1 MTVSWP
7 RPVTVSWWQLLGAV
21 KPVTVSWR
29 KLLEAVKPISVSWR
43 QLLEAVKRR
52 WWVSVLALAMAT
64 IAPHLAIEAGERINV
79 SVNVSVEQR
88 EVRIATSVCVLL
100 MVVNSAA
107 NGLHTAGSTGI

>member
-1 MTVSWP
+1 MTVTWP

-21 KPVTVSWR
+21 KPVTVYWCQ
-29 KLLEAVKPISVSWR
+29 LLEAV
-43 QLLEAVKRR
+43 EAVKRR
-52 WWVSVLALAMAT
+52 WWVSVLAMAMAT
-64 IAPHLAIEAGERINV
+64 IAPHLAMEAGERINV

>member
-1 MTVSWP
+1 MTVTWP
-7 RPVTVSWWQLLGAV
+7 RPETVSAVKHVAVSWW
-21 KPVTVSWR
+21 
-29 KLLEAVKPISVSWR
+29 

-64 IAPHLAIEAGERINV
+64 IAPHLAIEAGERIID
-79 SVNVSVEQR
+79 VSVEQR

>member
-1 MTVSWP
+1 MTVSW
-7 RPVTVSWWQLLGAV
+7 WKLLGAV

-29 KLLEAVKPISVSWR
+29 KLLEAVKPISVSWW

-64 IAPHLAIEAGERINV
+64 IAPHLAIEAGERIID
-79 SVNVSVEQR
+79 VSVEQR
-88 EVRIATSVCVLL
+88 EVCIATSVCVLL

>member
-1 MTVSWP
+1 MTVTWP

-21 KPVTVSWR
+21 KPVTVYWC
-29 KLLEAVKPISVSWR
+29 
-43 QLLEAVKRR
+43 QLLEAVEAVQRR
-52 WWVSVLALAMAT
+52 WWVSVLAMAMAT
-64 IAPHLAIEAGERINV
+64 IAPHLAMEPGERINV

>member
-1 MTVSWP
+1 M
-7 RPVTVSWWQLLGAV
+7 TVSWWQLLGAV

-29 KLLEAVKPISVSWR
+29 KLLEAV
-43 QLLEAVKRR
+43 EAVKRR
-52 WWVSVLALAMAT
+52 WWVSVLAMAMAT
-64 IAPHLAIEAGERINV
+64 IAPHLAIEAGERIID
-79 SVNVSVEQR
+79 VSVEQR